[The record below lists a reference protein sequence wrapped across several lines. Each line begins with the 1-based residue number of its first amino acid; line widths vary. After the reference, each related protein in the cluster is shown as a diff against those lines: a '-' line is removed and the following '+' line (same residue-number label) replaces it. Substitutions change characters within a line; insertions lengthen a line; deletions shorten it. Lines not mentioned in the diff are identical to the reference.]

1 MMLNDF
7 AVCKRL
13 NLFLQARSTEYDG
26 QGVSANH
33 RPRIPTDKHFTQTLV
48 LIVEGRRH
56 HVYIEFESDSE
67 QLLHPPKKLFCQVFG
82 RVCLGYTQT

>member
-1 MMLNDF
+1 MDK
-7 AVCKRL
+7 A
-13 NLFLQARSTEYDG
+13 S
-26 QGVSANH
+26 
-33 RPRIPTDKHFTQTLV
+33 RPITDQESRRIKNVTQTLV